1 MRRQRN
7 GTRTRRAARAAAV
20 IAELPV
26 EPTASAKAAGLRYV
40 SDAIDGITRK
50 KQGATFRY
58 FYPDGEPVREKGTLD
73 RIRAL
78 AIPPA
83 YSHVWICPVE
93 NGHLQATGRDA
104 RGRKQ
109 YRYHARWRAVRDE
122 AKYERTLAFGLA
134 LPRIRERVR
143 HDLALPG
150 LPREKVLAAIVDLLD
165 RTSIRVG
172 NAEYTRENG
181 SF

>member
-1 MRRQRN
+1 MVAQGECETALTAAHDARLRYLTDDHPGIR
-7 GTRTRRAARAAAV
+7 RTR
-20 IAELPV
+20 L
-26 EPTASAKAAGLRYV
+26 SDGWRY
-40 SDAIDGITRK
+40 R
-50 KQGATFRY
+50 R
-58 FYPDGEPVREKGTLD
+58 PDGSMGAHAATLA
-73 RIRAL
+73 RIQAL

-83 YSHVWICPVE
+83 WTDVWIAPIA
-93 NGHLQATGRDA
+93 NAHLQATGRDA

-181 SF
+181 SFGLTTLRDKHVR